1 MNVKFLIPLGLLGLL
16 GIVALILIYII
27 KPNFQQKLISS
38 TFIWRLSLKFK
49 KKKIPLSRLRNILLI
64 ACQVL
69 IITAIAAILA
79 KTIHVLK
86 EKATQ
91 PEVVLVIDSSASMRA
106 GTEAST
112 RYERAV
118 EAAVRQAGETFDRD
132 GIVSV
137 ILAGNDN
144 RFLVE
149 RAYADS
155 RDRVVGDLRALLD
168 GETECTYSSSDL
180 SSAVALSDRILS
192 INPSAKTYVY
202 TDKTYAQKTATG
214 WQCSEMKC
222 C

>member
-27 KPNFQQKLISS
+27 KPNFQQKLLSS
-38 TFIWRLSLKFK
+38 TFLWRLSLKFK

-106 GTEAST
+106 GTEEST

-118 EAAVRQAGETFDRD
+118 EAAVRQAGGRRT
-132 GIVSV
+132 
-137 ILAGNDN
+137 ATATPQ
-144 RFLVE
+144 
-149 RAYADS
+149 RAEEGRE
-155 RDRVVGDLRALLD
+155 RDREEPSMQTGV
-168 GETECTYSSSDL
+168 TEE
-180 SSAVALSDRILS
+180 
-192 INPSAKTYVY
+192 N
-202 TDKTYAQKTATG
+202 
-214 WQCSEMKC
+214 SEVKVSLI
-222 C
+222 